1 MKTQRGFR
9 KGNEL
14 YLATARCHKEGM
26 SKCVC
31 ERKKKVWRRM
41 CFVRVELVIWC
52 GLCGMCVVWCDFV
65 SVLEHVSGRKV

>member
-1 MKTQRGFR
+1 MLCISGLNVKTQRGFR
-9 KGNEL
+9 KGNDL

-41 CFVRVELVIWC
+41 CFVSVETCDLVWF
-52 GLCGMCVVWCDFV
+52 VWYVC
-65 SVLEHVSGRKV
+65 